1 MKFVWIL
8 NHYIELIGAVS
19 GIIYLYFSI
28 KQKIWLWPWGIVTSA
43 FYVIVFFNE
52 KLYADMSLNAY
63 YVIISFYGWYNWKYG
78 KNKKNNVLPIT
89 KLNKKQWIITLFSII
104 ILWVIIKHI
113 LNFLSKLTILTLS
126 EVALWDAFIT
136 ASSIVATYLLAIK
149 KIEQW
154 LFWIFIDAISII
166 LFIYKGLYPT
176 VVLFIFYAL
185 LAISGYFEWKKELIK
200 IKES

>member
-78 KNKKNNVLPIT
+78 KNIKNNVLPIT